1 MDDCVDVAILTK
13 SAKNG
18 GYCVAGI
25 DMDTRQW
32 IRLVSSD
39 ANSCGALFSQDLQ
52 YKDGT
57 YCEPFDIAR
66 IPILGKHPHV
76 YQPENV
82 LINEETYWKKIGVI
96 SVPDLIRLHPPEKHN
111 NLLGN
116 IYPYITAERIG
127 DVGISLILVK
137 VGNLII
143 THPTDRSTKAE
154 FSYGFA
160 RYENMSVTDPEFYH
174 IPSGTKISQA
184 LLVMSLPDSPYNERK
199 YYKFIAKIIKIK

>member
-82 LINEETYWKKIGVI
+82 LIN
-96 SVPDLIRLHPPEKHN
+96 
-111 NLLGN
+111 
-116 IYPYITAERIG
+116 
-127 DVGISLILVK
+127 
-137 VGNLII
+137 
-143 THPTDRSTKAE
+143 
-154 FSYGFA
+154 
-160 RYENMSVTDPEFYH
+160 
-174 IPSGTKISQA
+174 
-184 LLVMSLPDSPYNERK
+184 
-199 YYKFIAKIIKIK
+199 

>member
-1 MDDCVDVAILTK
+1 MCDCVDVAILTK
-13 SAKNG
+13 SIKNR

-25 DMDTRQW
+25 DINTGQW
-32 IRLVSSD
+32 IRLVSND
-39 ANSCGALFSQDLQ
+39 TNSCGALFPPGLE

-66 IPILGKHPHV
+66 IPILGKHPNV

-82 LINEETYWKKIGVI
+82 LIDEEIYWKKLGVI
-96 SVPDLIRLHPPEKHN
+96 SVPDLIRLHPPEEHN

-116 IYPYITAERIG
+116 VYPYITAERIG
-127 DVGISLILVK
+127 DVGISLILVE
-137 VGNLII
+137 VSNLII

-154 FSYGFA
+154 FCYGCT
-160 RYENMSVTDPEFYH
+160 RYVNMSVTDPEFYH
-174 IPSGTKISQA
+174 IPSNTRISQA